1 MDGARSIGNIP
12 DGGMPFRNGHDRIV
26 GTDVAAGAQPGMTQ
40 MNVETRDGQRLW
52 ADRWIATFVLC
63 SLVFVALTIVVSSF
77 GVAAA
82 ERALYQWIVK
92 RDTPGLDVVFNWIDE
107 LGNEVVL
114 LAVALLLTLALPSR
128 RGQPWWLLIA
138 VLLLSSGIEELV
150 EQIVGRS
157 GPGGAG
163 AGFPSGEVA
172 ATAGFFVIAA
182 YLLQQAVATE
192 IGKAAVWAGA
202 VTCVVLV
209 SIGRIV
215 VHTQWPLDTLGG
227 VALGLASAAGLVC
240 MVKADQTGLLRQ
252 VVGALGLSLTPWP
265 WPSRAARDKE
275 KPAAPR
281 SDDDAEPSPFLQ
293 VLYSLYQRR
302 LLAQVGFGAMP
313 RHIGIILDGNRRY
326 GAQRGLTEP
335 KEIYLLGARKL
346 DDILG
351 WCSDLR
357 IPAVTLWV
365 LSTDNLTR
373 PPAQI
378 SAILAAVESKLNAL
392 AGDARIHRQ
401 RVRIRAVGRVEI
413 LPESTRRAIE
423 AADLATAGYDGMI
436 LTIAVAYGGR
446 EEIADAVRAMLR
458 ERSNAGAMLADV
470 VEEVTPKRIGQYLY
484 TVDLPDPDLII
495 RTSGEIRLSGFLLW
509 QSAHSEFYFSDVFW
523 PAFRK
528 IDLLRAI
535 RDFQRRKRRLG
546 Q

>member
-1 MDGARSIGNIP
+1 
-12 DGGMPFRNGHDRIV
+12 MPFCSGHDRIV
-26 GTDVAAGAQPGMTQ
+26 GTDEATQPSMTR
-40 MNVETRDGQRLW
+40 MNVEMRDGQRLW
-52 ADRWIATFVLC
+52 TDRWIAAFVLC

-82 ERALYQWIVK
+82 ERTLYQWIVE
-92 RDTPGLDVVFNWIDE
+92 RDTPDLDVLFNWIDE
-107 LGNEVVL
+107 LGNETVL
-114 LAVALLLTLALPSR
+114 LVAALLLTLALPSR

-157 GPGGAG
+157 GPGGTG
-163 AGFPSGEVA
+163 TGFPSGGVA
-172 ATAGFFVIAA
+172 ATAGFFVIGA

-215 VHTQWPLDTLGG
+215 VHTQWPLDSLGG
-227 VALGLASAAGLVC
+227 VALGLASAAALVC
-240 MVKADQTGLLRQ
+240 MVKADQVGLLRQ
-252 VVGALGLSLTPWP
+252 MVGALGVSRVPWWWWLS
-265 WPSRAARDKE
+265 RGARDE
-275 KPAAPR
+275 EVPVVPR
-281 SDDDAEPSPFLQ
+281 SDDSAEPSPFLQ
-293 VLYSLYQRR
+293 VLYYLYQRR
-302 LLAQVGFGAMP
+302 LLARVGGGAMP

-346 DDILG
+346 DDILR

-378 SAILAAVESKLNAL
+378 SGILAAVESKLNAL

-401 RVRIRAVGRVEI
+401 RVRIRAVGRVNI

-423 AADLATAGYDGMI
+423 AADVATAGYDDMI

-458 ERSNAGAMLADV
+458 ERSNAGAVLADV

-484 TVDLPDPDLII
+484 SVDLPDPDLII

-535 RDFQRRKRRLG
+535 RDFQRRRRRFG

>member
-1 MDGARSIGNIP
+1 
-12 DGGMPFRNGHDRIV
+12 MPFCRGHDRIV
-26 GTDVAAGAQPGMTQ
+26 GTDETVGAQPGTTQ
-40 MNVETRDGQRLW
+40 MNVETRDGQRLY
-52 ADRWIATFVLC
+52 ADRWLAIFVLC

-82 ERALYQWIVK
+82 ERALYQWIVE
-92 RDTPGLDVVFNWIDE
+92 RDTPSLDVLFNLIDA

-114 LAVALLLTLALPSR
+114 LVAALLLALALPSR
-128 RGQPWWLLIA
+128 RGQPWWLLIV

-163 AGFPSGEVA
+163 AGFPSGGAA
-172 ATAGFFVIAA
+172 ATAGFFVIGA

-192 IGKAAVWAGA
+192 IGKAAVWGGA

-209 SIGRIV
+209 SIGRII

-227 VALGLASAAGLVC
+227 VVLGLASAAGLVC

-252 VVGALGLSLTPWP
+252 VVGALGPWLP
-265 WPSRAARDKE
+265 RAARDKE
-275 KPAAPR
+275 TPAARR
-281 SDDDAEPSPFLQ
+281 SSDSAEPSPFLQ
-293 VLYSLYQRR
+293 VLYYLYQRR
-302 LLAQVGFGAMP
+302 LLAQVSGGAMP
-313 RHIGIILDGNRRY
+313 QHIGIILDGNRRY

-335 KEIYLLGARKL
+335 REIYLLGALKL

-351 WCSDLR
+351 WCSELR

-373 PPAQI
+373 PPAQLSGI
-378 SAILAAVESKLNAL
+378 IAAVESKLNAL
-392 AGDARIHRQ
+392 AADARIHRR
-401 RVRIRAVGRVEI
+401 RVRVRAVGRI
-413 LPESTRRAIE
+413 DLLPESTQRAIE
-423 AADLATAGYDGMI
+423 SADLATAGYDGMI

-470 VEEVTPKRIGQYLY
+470 VEEVTPKRIGKYLY

-535 RDFQRRKRRLG
+535 RDFQRRKRRFG